1 VAQTI
6 ANDTLLATGANT
18 PVAEARYSL
27 NGRKKPLRAWDGF
40 DAYLF
45 DIDGTLLRSRD
56 RVHYSSFAESLF
68 AVTGLQGTLD
78 GIALHGNTDTA
89 ILQEVLRRQNI
100 PASEAAALIPRIL
113 DAMRQIVFA
122 KKHTIVVYPMPG
134 VFATLEHLRLQHRL
148 LGLGTGNLE
157 SIGWLKTE
165 ICGLRDY
172 FTFGAFS
179 DLFAQRAALIANG
192 AEQARSL
199 AGTQARICVVGDTPM
214 DIAAAHTNSLPV
226 IAVATG
232 AFTLEQLSPYTPD
245 FAVSTLQGLTPESS
259 PTILAEP

>member
-6 ANDTLLATGANT
+6 VNDILPAAGSDPSAA
-18 PVAEARYSL
+18 VAIDFKSMKTRL
-27 NGRKKPLRAWDGF
+27 PAWDDF

-56 RVHYSSFAESLF
+56 RTHYSSFAESLWTI
-68 AVTGLQGTLD
+68 TGLQGSLD
-78 GIALHGNTDTA
+78 GIPLHGNTDTA
-89 ILQEVLRRQNI
+89 ILQEVLRRHAI
-100 PASEAAALIPRIL
+100 AAADAETLTPQIL
-113 DAMRQIVFA
+113 DAMRRIVLA
-122 KKHTIVVYPMPG
+122 RKHSIVVYPMPG
-134 VFATLEHLRLQHRL
+134 VFATLEHLRRRDRL

-179 DLFAQRAALIANG
+179 DHFHVRSELIANG
-192 AEQARSL
+192 AEQARAL
-199 AGTQARICVVGDTPM
+199 AGAQARICVVGDTPA
-214 DIAAAHTNSLPV
+214 DIAAAQANSLPV

-232 AFTLEQLSPYTPD
+232 MYSLEELGQHAPE
-245 FAVSTLQGLTPESS
+245 FAVSTLRELMACATS
-259 PTILAEP
+259 AEP